1 MTCLIFSEVNQFMP
15 RLCHVMKRPDYSGY
29 GFSLQLDEQDGRQH
43 FCLIKPDSPAEE
55 AGLLVGDILI
65 EVNDVNVEE
74 DAHASVFQRIIGS
87 GNEVHLL
94 VVDTETDKVYK
105 DQGVT
110 VTGAMPGVK
119 HMPCRTN
126 ISGKNP
132 L

>member
-1 MTCLIFSEVNQFMP
+1 M
-15 RLCHVMKRPDYSGY
+15 
-29 GFSLQLDEQDGRQH
+29 QLDKQDGRQH
-43 FCLIKPDSPAEE
+43 VCLVKTDSPAEE
-55 AGLLVGDILI
+55 AGLLEEDILI

-74 DAHASVFQRIIGS
+74 EAHTSVFQRIIDS
-87 GNEVHLL
+87 GNEVYLL
-94 VVDTETDKVYK
+94 AVDTETDNFYK

-110 VTGAMPGVK
+110 VKGAMPGVK